1 MVRTVV
7 FDVGETLVD
16 ESRIWLRWAER
27 LGVPPLTFLGV
38 LGGCAALDLPHRD
51 AFEMVRPGLDLE
63 EEITRW
69 ARDDPDGLR
78 TGFDAD
84 DLYPDVRPAL
94 TALREAGLDVVIA
107 GNQPPEARAA
117 LEAMNLPASAIRTSD
132 EWGVQKP
139 APEFFAR
146 VAELSGVAPGEIAYV
161 GDRLD
166 NDVLPAA
173 DAGMRPILLRRGPWG
188 HLHALRPEAART
200 TVIDSLTELPEVLA
214 ARTARVSRGAGG

>member
-7 FDVGETLVD
+7 FDVGETLID
-16 ESRIWLRWAER
+16 ESRIWLGWAAR

-38 LGGCAALDLPHRD
+38 LGGCAALALPHRD
-51 AFEMVRPGLDLE
+51 AFEMLRPGLDVE
-63 EEITRW
+63 AEIARW
-69 ARDDPDGLR
+69 AQEDPDGLR
-78 TGFDAD
+78 NGFDAD

-94 TALREAGLDVVIA
+94 TALREAGFDVVIA

-117 LEAMNLPASAIRTSD
+117 LEAMDLPASAIRTSD

-139 APEFFAR
+139 EPGFFAR
-146 VAELSGVAPGEIAYV
+146 VAELSGVAPEEIAYV

-173 DAGMRPILLRRGPWG
+173 RAGMRPVLIRRGPWG
-188 HLHALRPEAART
+188 YLHAARPDAAR
-200 TVIDSLTELPEVLA
+200 VEVVDSLTELPALL
-214 ARTARVSRGAGG
+214 SR